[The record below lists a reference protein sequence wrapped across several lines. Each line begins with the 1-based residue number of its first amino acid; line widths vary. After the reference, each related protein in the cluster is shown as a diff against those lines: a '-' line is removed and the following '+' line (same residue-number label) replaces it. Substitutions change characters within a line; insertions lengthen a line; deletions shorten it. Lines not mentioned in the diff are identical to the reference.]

1 MDRRRLL
8 RAGLA
13 AGAAACLP
21 VRAQAQRRL
30 WRIGYHSGGSAQSNP
45 GWLDAFRQG
54 MSDQGW
60 SEARHYVIDA
70 RYADGNPEAMA
81 RLARELVATQP
92 DVLLTT
98 ASVSIKLL
106 ADATKTIPIVF
117 TIATDPVVEGF
128 VANFHRPGGNLTG
141 LTTLTADVSAKR
153 LQLLKDAFPAIS
165 HVVLFF
171 QGNDDN
177 SSIPLKE
184 YEAAAARL
192 NLRLTT
198 LDLRHPN
205 DIEPAFKRA
214 AALRPDAFAIASGF
228 MLNVHAKGMAE
239 QILRAKLPSM
249 ASSEVLADAGILMAY
264 TVSIPQ
270 NFRRAATYVDRIL
283 KGAKPGELPVEQPT
297 KFNFVINAR
306 TAKALGLTISPSLL
320 VNADRVIQ

>member
-1 MDRRRLL
+1 M
-8 RAGLA
+8 
-13 AGAAACLP
+13 AAACLP
-21 VRAQAQRRL
+21 AGAAAQRRL
-30 WRIGYHSGGSAQSNP
+30 WRIGYHSGGSAQSNA

-54 MSDQGW
+54 MSDLGW

-81 RLARELVATQP
+81 RLARELVSTQP
-92 DVLLTT
+92 DILLTT

-117 TIATDPVVEGF
+117 TIATDPVAEGF

-171 QGNDDN
+171 QGNDGN
-177 SSIPLKE
+177 SAIPVKE

-192 NLRLTT
+192 KLRLTT
-198 LDLRHPN
+198 LDLRQPN

-214 AALRPDAFAIASGF
+214 AALSPDAFAIASGF
-228 MLNVHAKGMAE
+228 MINVQAKAMAE
-239 QILRAKLPSM
+239 QILRARLPSI

-270 NFRRAATYVDRIL
+270 NFRRAATYVDKIL

-297 KFNFVINAR
+297 KFNLVINTR
-306 TAKALGLTISPSLL
+306 TARVLGLTISPSLL
-320 VNADRVIQ
+320 VHADRMIQ